1 MLLIIFPSGKCI
13 IYYNESNTVSSSC
26 SFHLQSRHSVRL
38 LNDVTAIMCTSV
50 SSSYKC
56 TDLTLSVFNIV
67 TPQCFPPPNCPH
79 RRLINT
85 DIETGSGWL
94 WLMRAAGL
102 SAHYPLKRNESWL
115 ISHASF
121 QCHSE
126 KCFDGVN
133 IGRTY

>member
-85 DIETGSGWL
+85 DIETGTGWQCDWWGQRVSL
-94 WLMRAAGL
+94 PIILSKEMKADWLVMHL
-102 SAHYPLKRNESWL
+102 SSVIQRNVL
-115 ISHASF
+115 M
-121 QCHSE
+121 
-126 KCFDGVN
+126 V
-133 IGRTY
+133 